1 MSHHAPKPKQ
11 WDKKSKVFSNKRGQA
26 PSYCDRILLRSF
38 PGVASD
44 IRQDNVL
51 GCHDFLG
58 SDHRPVRSSY
68 TLHLRK
74 LYTAQPE
81 PSKYLATTPPTFF
94 SAVPPFPP
102 TPLPFARPEVCPC
115 LTPPRPS
122 FPRSLTSQTW
132 VCPSSW

>member
-1 MSHHAPKPKQ
+1 MTLARSSSLVSPCCQAQQ

-94 SAVPPFPP
+94 SAV
-102 TPLPFARPEVCPC
+102 L
-115 LTPPRPS
+115 
-122 FPRSLTSQTW
+122 
-132 VCPSSW
+132 PSSLPYTTSLRLL

>member
-1 MSHHAPKPKQ
+1 MCDIGSQQLALSHHAPEPKQ

-94 SAVPPFPP
+94 SAVLPSPLHHFPSLALRCASASPRCGLPPP
-102 TPLPFARPEVCPC
+102 AA
-115 LTPPRPS
+115 
-122 FPRSLTSQTW
+122 
-132 VCPSSW
+132 